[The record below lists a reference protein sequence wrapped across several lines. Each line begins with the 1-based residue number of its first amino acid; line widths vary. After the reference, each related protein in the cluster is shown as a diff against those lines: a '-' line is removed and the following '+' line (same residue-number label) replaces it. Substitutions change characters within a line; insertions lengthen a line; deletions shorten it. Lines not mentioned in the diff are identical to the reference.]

1 MGLFSKKTH
10 GFNIIIVGCGKVGIS
25 LVESLS
31 KENHDI
37 TVIDVNH
44 EIVQKVAETYD
55 VLGITGNGSSYSV
68 QIEAGIRDA
77 DIISYLHPRSVK
89 KIKMEGKI
97 VEHETIRATNV
108 YLVTF
113 ILTFVV
119 SLFLLS
125 FENHDMITN
134 FTSVAATINN
144 IGPGLNM
151 TGPVRNFG
159 FFSNF
164 SKYVLMFDMLAGR
177 LELFPIL
184 LLFCPS
190 VWKPKKSK
198 KTEI

>member
-1 MGLFSKKTH
+1 M
-10 GFNIIIVGCGKVGIS
+10 
-25 LVESLS
+25 
-31 KENHDI
+31 
-37 TVIDVNH
+37 
-44 EIVQKVAETYD
+44 
-55 VLGITGNGSSYSV
+55 LGITGNGSSYSV

-113 ILTFVV
+113 ILIFVV

-184 LLFCPS
+184 LLFCPY

>member
-10 GFNIIIVGCGKVGIS
+10 GFNIIIVGCGIVGIS

-113 ILTFVV
+113 ILIFVV

-198 KTEI
+198 KIEI